1 MSRLTRA
8 VRTII
13 KDISLKTG
21 RNRQLFGLYPY
32 MFSPAQLIFLADCV
46 RSVSNVPGSFV
57 EVGCAYGATTVFLNK
72 YMNDNAELVERNY
85 YAIDTFQSFVAEH
98 ADYEIQ
104 NRGKPLSIK
113 KRFKENKK
121 AWFDKSMAVHEI
133 KRVTSIECDATRFDL
148 SRVSPIAFC
157 LIDVDLYI
165 PIKDLLPK
173 VFSAMSSGGI
183 IVVDDCRPDQM
194 WDGALQAY
202 QEFTR
207 ERNLPVEIVA
217 EKLGI
222 IRLDR

>member
-21 RNRQLFGLYPY
+21 RNRQLFSLYPY

-72 YMNDNAELVERNY
+72 YMNDNAQLVERNY
-85 YAIDTFQSFVAEH
+85 YAIDTFRSFVAEQ

-104 NRGKPLSIK
+104 NRGKSPSIK

-121 AWFDKSMAVHEI
+121 AWFDKSMAVHGV
-133 KRVTSIECDATRFDL
+133 KRVKSIECDATQFDL
-148 SRVSPIAFC
+148 SSVAPIAFC

-183 IVVDDCRPDQM
+183 IIVDDCQPDQM
-194 WDGALQAY
+194 WDGALQAF
-202 QEFTR
+202 QEFAR
-207 ERNLPVEIVA
+207 ERDLPAEIVL

-222 IRLDR
+222 VRRS

>member
-13 KDISLKTG
+13 KDISLKAS
-21 RNRQLFGLYPY
+21 RNRELFRLYPY
-32 MFSPAQLIFLADCV
+32 MFSPAQLIFVTDCIK
-46 RSVSNVPGSFV
+46 SVGSVPGSFV
-57 EVGCAYGATTVFLNK
+57 EIGCAYGATTVFLNK
-72 YMNDNAELVERNY
+72 FMSDSKELAERNY

-104 NRGKPLSIK
+104 NRGKPPSIK

-121 AWFDKSMAVHEI
+121 AWFDKSMAVHGV
-133 KRVTSIECDATRFDL
+133 KRVKSIECDATQFDL
-148 SRVSPIAFC
+148 SSVAPIAFC

-165 PIKDLLPK
+165 PVKDLLPK

-183 IVVDDCRPDQM
+183 IIVDDCQPDQM

-202 QEFTR
+202 EEFSR
-207 ERNLPVEIVA
+207 ERNLPMEIA
-217 EKLGI
+217 LEKLGVV
-222 IRLDR
+222 RLP

>member
-21 RNRQLFGLYPY
+21 RNRQLFSLYPY
-32 MFSPAQLIFLADCV
+32 MFSPAQLMFLADCV
-46 RSVSNVPGSFV
+46 TSVSAVPGSFV

-72 YMNDNAELVERNY
+72 FMNDNPKLVRRNY
-85 YAIDTFQSFVAEH
+85 YAIDTFRSFVVEH

-104 NRGKPLSIK
+104 NRGKPSSIK

-121 AWFDKSMAVHEI
+121 AWFDKSMAVHGV
-133 KRVTSIECDATRFDL
+133 KRVNSIECDATQFDL
-148 SRVSPIAFC
+148 SCVAPIAFC

-173 VFSAMSSGGI
+173 VFSVMSSGGI
-183 IVVDDCRPDQM
+183 IIVDDCQPDQM

-202 QEFTR
+202 QEFTG
-207 ERNLPVEIVA
+207 ERNLPAEIVL

-222 IRLDR
+222 VRLP

>member
-21 RNRQLFGLYPY
+21 GNRQLFRLYPY
-32 MFSPAQLIFLADCV
+32 MFSPAQLIFLTDCMK
-46 RSVSNVPGSFV
+46 SVSDVPGSFV
-57 EVGCAYGATTVFLNK
+57 EVGCAYGATTLFLNK
-72 YMNDNAELVERNY
+72 FMNDSTALAQRNY

-104 NRGKPLSIK
+104 NRGKPPSIK

-121 AWFDKSMAVHEI
+121 AWFDKSMAVHGV
-133 KRVTSIECDATRFDL
+133 KRVKSIECDATQFDL
-148 SRVSPIAFC
+148 FSLAPIAFC

-165 PIKDLLPK
+165 PVKDLLPK
-173 VFSAMSSGGI
+173 VFSAMSPGGV
-183 IVVDDCRPDQM
+183 IVVDDCEPDQM

-202 QEFTR
+202 QEFAR
-207 ERNLPVEIVA
+207 EKNLPAEIVL
-217 EKLGI
+217 EKLGVV
-222 IRLDR
+222 RLS

>member
-8 VRTII
+8 IRTII

-46 RSVSNVPGSFV
+46 TSVSDVPGSFV

-72 YMNDNAELVERNY
+72 YMNDNAELAERNY
-85 YAIDTFQSFVAEH
+85 YAIDTFQSFVAKH

-104 NRGKPLSIK
+104 NRGKPPSIK

-121 AWFDKSMAVHEI
+121 AWFDKSMVVHGL
-133 KRVTSIECDATRFDL
+133 KRVKSIECDATQFDL
-148 SRVSPIAFC
+148 SRVAPIAFC

-183 IVVDDCRPDQM
+183 IIVDDCQPDQM

-207 ERNLPVEIVA
+207 ERNLPAEIVL

-222 IRLDR
+222 VRLP

>member
-21 RNRQLFGLYPY
+21 RNRQLFSLYPY
-32 MFSPAQLIFLADCV
+32 MFSPAQLIFLTDCIT
-46 RSVSNVPGSFV
+46 SVSAVPGNFV
-57 EVGCAYGATTVFLNK
+57 EIGCAYGATTVFLNK
-72 YMNDNAELVERNY
+72 FINDNADLVTRNY
-85 YAIDTFQSFVAEH
+85 YAIDTFRSFVAEH

-104 NRGKPLSIK
+104 NRGKPPSIK

-121 AWFDKSMAVHEI
+121 TWFDKSMAVHGV
-133 KRVTSIECDATRFDL
+133 KRVKSIECDATQFDL
-148 SRVSPIAFC
+148 SCVAPIAFC

-165 PIKDLLPK
+165 PVKDLLPK
-173 VFSAMSSGGI
+173 IYSVMAPGGI
-183 IVVDDCRPDQM
+183 IIVDDCQPDQM

-202 QEFTR
+202 EEFAR
-207 ERNLPVEIVA
+207 DRDLPAEIVL

-222 IRLDR
+222 LRVP

>member
-13 KDISLKTG
+13 KDISLKAG
-21 RNRQLFGLYPY
+21 RNRQLFSLYPY
-32 MFSPAQLIFLADCV
+32 MFSPAQLIFLADCIT
-46 RSVSNVPGSFV
+46 SVTDVPGSCV
-57 EVGCAYGATTVFLNK
+57 EIGCAYGATTVFLNK
-72 YMNDNAELVERNY
+72 FMNDNAQLVKRNY

-104 NRGKPLSIK
+104 NRGKPPSIK
-113 KRFKENKK
+113 KRFKENKR
-121 AWFDKSMAVHEI
+121 AWFDKSMAVHDV
-133 KRVTSIECDATRFDL
+133 KRVKSIECDATQFDL
-148 SRVSPIAFC
+148 SSLAPIAFC

-165 PIKDLLPK
+165 PVKELLPK
-173 VFSAMSSGGI
+173 VFSVMSSGGI
-183 IVVDDCRPDQM
+183 IIVDDCQPDQM

-207 ERNLPVEIVA
+207 ERHLPAEIVL

-222 IRLDR
+222 VRPP

>member
-13 KDISLKTG
+13 KDISLKAG
-21 RNRQLFGLYPY
+21 RNRQLFSLYPY

-46 RSVSNVPGSFV
+46 RSVSSVPGSFV

-72 YMNDNAELVERNY
+72 YMNDNAQLVERNY
-85 YAIDTFQSFVAEH
+85 YAIDTFRSFVAEH

-104 NRGKPLSIK
+104 NRGKSPSIK

-121 AWFDKSMAVHEI
+121 AWFDKSMAVHGV
-133 KRVTSIECDATRFDL
+133 KRVKSIECDATQFDL
-148 SRVSPIAFC
+148 SGVAPIAFC

-183 IVVDDCRPDQM
+183 IIVDDCQPDQM

-207 ERNLPVEIVA
+207 ERDLAGEIVL

-222 IRLDR
+222 VRRS

>member
-8 VRTII
+8 IRTII
-13 KDISLKTG
+13 KDISLKTD

-32 MFSPAQLIFLADCV
+32 MFSPAQLIFLANCV
-46 RSVSNVPGSFV
+46 TSVSDVPGSFV

-72 YMNDNAELVERNY
+72 YMNGNAELVERNY
-85 YAIDTFQSFVAEH
+85 YAIDTFRSFVAEH

-104 NRGKPLSIK
+104 TRGKPPSIK

-121 AWFDKSMAVHEI
+121 AWFDKSMVVHGL
-133 KRVTSIECDATRFDL
+133 KRVKSIECDATQFDL
-148 SRVSPIAFC
+148 SSVAPIAFC

-183 IVVDDCRPDQM
+183 IIVDDCQRDQM

-207 ERNLPVEIVA
+207 ERDLPAEIA
-217 EKLGI
+217 LEKLGI
-222 IRLDR
+222 VRLP